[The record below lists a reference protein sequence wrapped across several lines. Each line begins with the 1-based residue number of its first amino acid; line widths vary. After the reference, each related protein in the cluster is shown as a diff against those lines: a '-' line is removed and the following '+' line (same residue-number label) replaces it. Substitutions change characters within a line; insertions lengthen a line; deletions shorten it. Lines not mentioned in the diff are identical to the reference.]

1 MRVGEERMGRKGVLS
16 ADSKKSIMGRNGM
29 MARGKID
36 AFKNKC
42 YKIVHNEQI
51 IISVEINC
59 NSLDN
64 TWNL

>member
-1 MRVGEERMGRKGVLS
+1 MGRKGVLS

-51 IISVEINC
+51 ISVEINC